1 MKDFVCPNTSSPA
14 WKRLLKE
21 LGSKFEAYRAWIA
34 NNFEIP
40 DIKETPTI
48 SREKG
53 FRVIE
58 RNNLDLIRNYKKQI
72 GLNRSKIR
80 ETTDKNIK
88 DSLGKENIYFYE
100 EIEKLKEQNKQV
112 KLISNR
118 AEIVNVAREQLDEI
132 DKILSNPKIDLK
144 NVNRH
149 ITTLNMWKRI
159 SDLSDMNNHPIFSEK
174 LFEKMLQDKNFL
186 SAIKT
191 INGRSELLL
200 NKVAQIGEKL
210 IEKQIVNSH
219 FEDNIKEEVLKQ
231 FKKMMREGVK
241 DVNTIASL
249 MLDISEYDNVL
260 FKIMTEWTRKA
271 DFDAHLE
278 YTELFEKI
286 NSFLSSLT
294 TEDKD
299 LFKQTQSN
307 TDKRET
313 GNFTFRFT
321 QSFFTRIG
329 QVKTRFRNAEKSAS
343 NKKKEEKDK
352 AMSKAYKDMLDEYR
366 KFSHAIDINVLFG
379 KEGVKKQEYI
389 KYLKDRLGEKSYN
402 FYYKEAEKRIKEFE
416 EDLILQSNYY
426 KDINPKFAEYKTKI
440 WKINNDPR
448 NVASWINNG
457 FKEDGKVAPSFRY
470 TLMIPKDN
478 EYYDN
483 KYKQIEA
490 NDNLLE
496 IHNFIIETF
505 QRLTSYLPPDKTGL
519 DQTNSLPEIS
529 RSIIETWMNDGT
541 LKTLSSVMDK
551 LRDSIRTPDITS
563 TIDSVDLEITGKQR
577 KNFQIPVKNNK
588 EEISDYIG
596 IKKREYFLSRTAW
609 IKQAKDS
616 AERFKR
622 KEQVTEEISA
632 LIPEWK
638 ADKQSELSK
647 RKSWDLEKVMRA
659 YGAMAI
665 TYKHRAKVEDSMRM
679 IDNIMSKVKELSI
692 NPTGEAVKTSQGD
705 LLKKTGLVNMM
716 KSWDYY
722 QDIFYGYPSRKP
734 EGQVSKKVLTSDEKK
749 LAEDYKKLIKDM
761 DDAHDRGEITQE
773 EWIKELSLLYSKL
786 DDLGEY
792 KTWSAIGDDM
802 LAYLQIKAMGWN
814 VFSAFSNL
822 GFGYISN
829 LIEASDGR
837 RFNMKEFWK
846 ASGLLLHSV
855 GRSASFGMFETDMS
869 KKIHAIWE
877 RLDVGTKSIYET
889 TMDSNKAKMKS
900 ALDGVAPLNMQERTE
915 FINQATVM
923 VAQLLHKKVT
933 VDGKEISLFDA
944 YDNDGNLP
952 ENLRDVEV
960 SMVSSIAETIR
971 DNHGNYDN
979 LHNPILL
986 KKHFLGRAF
995 IQFKTWAIMGF
1006 YNRFSGDSYSV
1017 NIGAK
1022 RGRYRSYV
1030 NFYREL
1036 GPIKGT
1042 FEVTLQLLRKLMF
1055 QSTTFDNMPFDEVD
1069 AANMRK
1075 NLTEIVLL
1083 MSVTGLGLLLKNFA
1097 FDDDDEVSDLK
1108 FATVFLLNQMNRMQ
1122 TDILFYTNPIEF
1134 QKLNRQALPLFS
1146 LVTDA
1151 SKLTMHMLNLIQGG
1165 SDLYETGIYA
1175 GQSKSWRYSKGLIP
1189 GLVTLNRLEAVTK
1202 QKVW

>member
-21 LGSKFEAYRAWIA
+21 VGSKFEAYRSWIA

-40 DIKETPTI
+40 EVKETPII

-53 FRVIE
+53 FRIVE
-58 RNNLDLIRNYKKQI
+58 RNNLTLIKEYRKQI
-72 GLNRSKIR
+72 ALNKSKLR
-80 ETTDKNIK
+80 ESTDKTVK
-88 DSLGKENIYFYE
+88 EELYKENISLYE
-100 EIEKLKEQNKQV
+100 EIDRLKEQNKQV

-118 AEIVNVAREQLDEI
+118 AEILNIAKEQIDNI
-132 DKILSNPKIDLK
+132 DKILSNPKIDLQ

-159 SDLSDMNNHPIFSEK
+159 SDLSDISNHPIFSER
-174 LFEKMLQDKNFL
+174 LLEKMLQNRNFL
-186 SAIKT
+186 TALKT

-200 NKVAQIGEKL
+200 NRVAQIGEQL
-210 IEKQIVNSH
+210 IEKQIISSH
-219 FEDNIKEEVLKQ
+219 FEDSVKKEVLKQ
-231 FKKMMREGVK
+231 FKKMTREGMK
-241 DVNTIASL
+241 DIGNITSL

-260 FKIMTEWTRKA
+260 FKIMSEWTRKA

-286 NSFLSSLT
+286 NSFLSNLDT
-294 TEDKD
+294 NKKD

-307 TDKRET
+307 TDSRET

-321 QSFFTRIG
+321 QSYFTMIG
-329 QVKTRFRNAEKSAS
+329 RVKARFNNAEKAAI
-343 NKKKEEKDK
+343 NKSKEEKEK
-352 AMSKAYKDMLDEYR
+352 ALNKAYIDMLDEYR
-366 KFSHAIDINVLFG
+366 KFSHAIDVNILFG
-379 KEGVKKQEYI
+379 KEGRKKDEYI
-389 KYLKDRLGEKSYN
+389 KYLKERLGEKSYN
-402 FYYKEAEKRIKEFE
+402 FYYKEVEKRTKKFE
-416 EDLILQSNYY
+416 EDLIYQERYY
-426 KDINPKFAEYKTKI
+426 KDINPKFAEYNIKK
-440 WKINNDPR
+440 WRINNDPR
-448 NVASWINNG
+448 NVSSWINNG
-457 FKEDGKVAPSFRY
+457 VKEDGKVEPSFSY
-470 TLMIPKDN
+470 VFMIPKAD
-478 EYYDN
+478 EHYDN

-490 NDNLLE
+490 DDNLLE

-505 QRLTSYLPPDKTGL
+505 QRLSSYLPPDKTGL
-519 DQTNSLPEIS
+519 DQINALPEIS
-529 RSIIETWMNDGT
+529 RSIIETWMNDGN

-551 LRDSIRTPDITS
+551 LRESIRTPDITS
-563 TIDSVDLEITGKQR
+563 TIDSVELEITGKQR
-577 KNFQIPVKNNK
+577 KNFQIPVKDSK
-588 EEISDYIG
+588 DEISDYIG
-596 IKKREYFLSRTAW
+596 IKKREYYLSRSSW
-609 IKQAKDS
+609 IKQAKTSD
-616 AERFKR
+616 ERFKR

-632 LIPEWK
+632 LLPEWK
-638 ADKQSELSK
+638 ADKLAEISK

-679 IDNIMSKVKELSI
+679 IDTIMGKVKEIAS
-692 NPTGEAVKTSQGD
+692 NPTGETVKTSQGD
-705 LLKKTGLVNMM
+705 FLKKSGLVNMM

-734 EGQVSKKVLTSDEKK
+734 EGQVSKKILTSDEQK
-749 LAEDYKKLIKDM
+749 LAEEYKKLIKDM

-773 EWIKELSLLYSKL
+773 EWIKELSLLYTKL

-792 KTWSAIGDDM
+792 KTWSAIGDDA
-802 LAYLQIKAMGWN
+802 LAYLQLKSMGWN
-814 VFSAFSNL
+814 IFSAFSNL

-837 RFNMKEFWK
+837 RFNMKEFWR
-846 ASGLLLHSV
+846 ATGLLLHSV
-855 GRSASFGMFETDMS
+855 GRSGSFGMFETDVS
-869 KKIHAIWE
+869 KKIHNIWE
-877 RLDVGTKSIYET
+877 RLDVGTRAIYES

-900 ALDGVAPLNMQERTE
+900 ALDGIAPLNMQERTE

-944 YDNDGNLP
+944 YDIDGNLP
-952 ENLRDVEV
+952 ESLRDTEV
-960 SMVSSIAETIR
+960 NMVSSIAETIR

-979 LHNPILL
+979 IHNPMLL
-986 KKHFLGRAF
+986 KKFFLGRAA
-995 IQFKTWAIMGF
+995 IQFKTWAVMGF
-1006 YNRFSGDSYSV
+1006 YNRFGGESYSV

-1022 RGRYRSYV
+1022 KGRYRSYV
-1030 NFYREL
+1030 TYFQEL

-1042 FEVTLQLLRKLMF
+1042 FDVTLQLLKKLAF
-1055 QSTTFDNMPFDEVD
+1055 QDTTFDKLGFDEVD

-1083 MSVTGLGLLLKNFA
+1083 MSVTGLALLLKNLA
-1097 FDDDDEVSDLK
+1097 ADDDDEVKDLK
-1108 FATVFLLNQMNRMQ
+1108 FLTIFFLNQMNRMQ
-1122 TDILFYTNPIEF
+1122 TDLMFYTNPIEF
-1134 QKLNRQALPLFS
+1134 QKLNKQALPLFT

-1151 SKLTMHMLNLIQGG
+1151 SKLTMHMLDLVRGG
-1165 SDLYETGIYA
+1165 SDIYETGIYA
-1175 GQSKSWRYSKGLIP
+1175 GQSKSWRYTKALLP
-1189 GLVTLNRLEAVTK
+1189 GFVMSNRLQAVTK